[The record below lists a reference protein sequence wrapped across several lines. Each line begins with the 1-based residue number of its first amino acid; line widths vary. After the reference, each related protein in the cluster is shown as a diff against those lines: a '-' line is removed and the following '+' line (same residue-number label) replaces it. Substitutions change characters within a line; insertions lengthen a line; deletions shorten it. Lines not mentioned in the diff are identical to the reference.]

1 MKVAQTAGLP
11 PESKLF
17 PTVPISKCQF
27 NLEINIFKPS
37 VSTLIQK
44 YKEGFF
50 LLTHS
55 FKSYYSS
62 NGAFLKYGYKNIYD
76 SDILR
81 FQSGSQSRM
90 ISNPQPCFI
99 QPKVYVYKKN
109 SSQKNCGTVV
119 GHIFVHI
126 VYRKN
131 VMIWTKCG
139 LMVVSWK
146 VCNVHQWLQRQKTL
160 SLWDT
165 HKCEHLIPN
174 EDKSWREEQKDST
187 TEEKK
192 GKPELLWKQ
201 EKNV

>member
-1 MKVAQTAGLP
+1 MGLANFSVNANRMLG
-11 PESKLF
+11 EHNWSNY
-17 PTVPISKCQF
+17 VHQ
-27 NLEINIFKPS
+27 PS
-37 VSTLIQK
+37 HL
-44 YKEGFF
+44 
-50 LLTHS
+50 
-55 FKSYYSS
+55 
-62 NGAFLKYGYKNIYD
+62 
-76 SDILR
+76 
-81 FQSGSQSRM
+81 SQMCYMDERV
-90 ISNPQPCFI
+90 NEL
-99 QPKVYVYKKN
+99 
-109 SSQKNCGTVV
+109 NCGTVV